1 MKIAKISI
9 KRPTVV
15 VVISTLF
22 IFFGIFSYLNL
33 SQELFPRVAMQTIM
47 IGTQYPGASPYEVEN
62 SITKKIEDAVSSLE
76 GIKDI
81 KSVSMESFSMT
92 TVRLKYGVDIDRV
105 MQDAQRKI
113 SAIKTELPIDAKES
127 SIDKYDF
134 AELPILNISAT
145 SDMPDLEFYDFVK
158 NKIKPSIESVSGVA
172 KVELFGGNER
182 EIQVNIND
190 DKLKSYNLSILQ
202 VTQTLIYSNLD
213 FPTGKIKDDNR
224 QISVRLNS

>member
-1 MKIAKISI
+1 
-9 KRPTVV
+9 
-15 VVISTLF
+15 
-22 IFFGIFSYLNL
+22 
-33 SQELFPRVAMQTIM
+33 MQ
-47 IGTQYPGASPYEVEN
+47 
-62 SITKKIEDAVSSLE
+62 
-76 GIKDI
+76 
-81 KSVSMESFSMT
+81 
-92 TVRLKYGVDIDRV
+92 
-105 MQDAQRKI
+105 
-113 SAIKTELPIDAKES
+113 KES

-224 QISVRLNS
+224 QISVRLNSKFQSISDIENVILKKLANGGVVK